1 MVSGPV
7 PNGKLP
13 ETSGMARAFSAW
25 GLFFVTIKRMHLSDA
40 FFLVD
45 PGGIEPPSVP
55 HSPKLFLP
63 SSFAFKRLTSFS
75 FEKHDEQ

>member
-1 MVSGPV
+1 
-7 PNGKLP
+7 
-13 ETSGMARAFSAW
+13 
-25 GLFFVTIKRMHLSDA
+25 MHLSDA

-75 FEKHDEQ
+75 VEKHDEQ